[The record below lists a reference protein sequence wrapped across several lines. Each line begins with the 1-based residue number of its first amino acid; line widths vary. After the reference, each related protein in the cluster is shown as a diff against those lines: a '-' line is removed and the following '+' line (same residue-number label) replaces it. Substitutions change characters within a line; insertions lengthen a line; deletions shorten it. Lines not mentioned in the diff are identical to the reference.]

1 VLKQRVITA
10 LVLVAALFAA
20 IFWLSPLYFDG
31 VITLVVIAAA
41 WEWTSLSGIKSLWP
55 RLLYVLSIA
64 AIGMSLL
71 QFSTGS
77 HATLF
82 TASLLWWLF
91 AWGCLLRYPKP
102 NVLIKQPWFLLL
114 AGCCVLL
121 PSWLAFHYLQQLSD
135 RVFYLLW
142 FIALVAAADI
152 GAYFAGKA
160 FGKHKLAPAVSP
172 NKTIEGLVGGVV
184 TTIVVAELGIT
195 LLAPATL
202 PKSNLLLVAGAAL
215 VLAVLSVVGD
225 LFESLLK
232 RQQQLKDSGSL
243 LPGHGGVMDRMDSMT
258 AAVPLYALLVHALIG
273 VA

>member
-10 LVLVAALFAA
+10 LVLAAALFAA
-20 IFWLSPLYFDG
+20 IFWLSPFYFDG
-31 VITLVVIAAA
+31 VIAVIVIAAA
-41 WEWTSLSGIKSLWP
+41 WEWASLSGIKSPWL
-55 RLLYVLSIA
+55 RTLYVVSIA
-64 AIGMSLL
+64 VMGISLL

-77 HATLF
+77 HSALF
-82 TASLLWWLF
+82 TAALLWWSF
-91 AWGCLLRYPKP
+91 AWSCLLRYPKP
-102 NVLIKQPWFLLL
+102 NVLIKQSWFLLI

-121 PSWLAFHYLQQLSD
+121 PSWLAFHYLQQLQD

-172 NKTIEGLVGGVV
+172 NKTIEGLVGGIVA
-184 TTIVVAELGIT
+184 TTLVAELGIT
-195 LLAPATL
+195 LLAPASLQT
-202 PKSNLLLVAGAAL
+202 PNLLLVAAAAL
-215 VLAVLSVVGD
+215 VLASLSVVGD

-243 LPGHGGVMDRMDSMT
+243 LPGHGGVMDRLDSIT
-258 AAVPLYALLVHALIG
+258 AAVPLYALLVHTLVG